1 MKVQGVDPTIL
12 NRIQGETSK
21 QAVQEAKQARISGE
35 RQREK
40 EARREAEDEQNVD
53 MGSLAA
59 SLLKLNKAAEEFN
72 IPLRFR
78 IGREEEQVV
87 VLVIDQEKR
96 QVIRSI
102 LPGRV
107 LEILSQWQYMLGL
120 LVDQKM

>member
-1 MKVQGVDPTIL
+1 VKVQGVDPTIL